1 MRHLARALT
10 VLRRTLIV
18 VLLAVLTVHYVR
30 QWDDDSGVRGIN
42 DPMSELQGD
51 GSVTA
56 IPIGM
61 SFRIDEDLLTADD
74 VYVTS
79 KTILLTYTYR
89 AKRTRYSWSFPSMSL
104 KLVTPNGEQ
113 LIGRSAGSNGTSW
126 GSRGYVTYDMPD
138 RRPNRVKLVYDVY
151 DRYGEIEIPLAKA
164 GGAA

>member
-18 VLLAVLTVHYVR
+18 VLLAVLSVHYVR
-30 QWDDDSGVRGIN
+30 QWNDDSGARGIN
-42 DPMSELQGD
+42 DPMSELQGE

-56 IPIGM
+56 IPVGK
-61 SFRIDEDLLTADD
+61 SFRIDEDLFTADD

-79 KTILLTYTYR
+79 KTILVTYTYR
-89 AKRTRYSWSFPSMSL
+89 AKQTRNSWSFPGTSL
-104 KLVTPNGEQ
+104 RLVTSDGEQ
-113 LIGRSAGSNGTSW
+113 LIGRTSGSNGTSW

-138 RRPNRVKLVYDVY
+138 RPADRAKLVYDIY

-164 GGAA
+164 GDGT